1 MDWLEEVKEKQKR
14 KNKILFSKDSSLF
27 SGLITLIE
35 RKERFEVALWAL
47 DLAEEAVAELEKL
60 YPEDTRPRTAVYMA
74 REWAAGRIK
83 MRAAQRAILDC
94 HAGAK
99 ETDDAAG
106 AALYHATAQA
116 CSTVHTIGHAL
127 GFPIYEL
134 TAVVLRLG
142 IDSCRNA
149 VESRVKEYETRL
161 LETDCSDYSGSLAD
175 FLK

>member
-83 MRAAQRAILDC
+83 MRAAQRAILD
-94 HAGAK
+94 
-99 ETDDAAG
+99 
-106 AALYHATAQA
+106 
-116 CSTVHTIGHAL
+116 
-127 GFPIYEL
+127 
-134 TAVVLRLG
+134 
-142 IDSCRNA
+142 
-149 VESRVKEYETRL
+149 
-161 LETDCSDYSGSLAD
+161 
-175 FLK
+175 

>member
-14 KNKILFSKDSSLF
+14 KNKILFSKNSILF
-27 SGLITLIE
+27 GGLNTLIQT
-35 RKERFEVALWAL
+35 KERFEVVLWAL
-47 DLAEEAVAELEKL
+47 GLAEEAAAELERL

-94 HAGAK
+94 HAGAR
-99 ETDDAAG
+99 ETDNAVG
-106 AALYHATAQA
+106 AALYHAAAQA
-116 CSTVHTIGHAL
+116 CSTVHTTGHAL
-127 GFPIYEL
+127 GLPIYEL

-142 IDSCRNA
+142 ADSCREA
-149 VESRVKEYETRL
+149 VEIRVKEYETRL
-161 LETDCSDYSGSLAD
+161 LETDCSDYSGSRAD